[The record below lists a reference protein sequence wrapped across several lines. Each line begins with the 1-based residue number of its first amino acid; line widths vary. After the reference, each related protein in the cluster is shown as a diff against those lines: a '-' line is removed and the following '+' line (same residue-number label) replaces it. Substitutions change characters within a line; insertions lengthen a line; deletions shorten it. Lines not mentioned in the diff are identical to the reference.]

1 MAQKTSVL
9 TLRLSSRDAR
19 RISSVQELSEVDR
32 ATLLREFIEDG
43 LRKRVVVAYTEGEI
57 TAQRAAEILDIPLRE
72 FLNILEK
79 QGLEINWDRLVLSD
93 YVRKRSSR

>member
-19 RISSVQELSEVDR
+19 RISNVQELSEVDR

-43 LRKRVVVAYTEGEI
+43 LRKRLLSAYREGKI

-72 FLNILEK
+72 FLNILEE
-79 QGLEINWDRLVLSD
+79 QGLEINWDRLVLSS
-93 YVRKRSSR
+93 YMRKHLGR